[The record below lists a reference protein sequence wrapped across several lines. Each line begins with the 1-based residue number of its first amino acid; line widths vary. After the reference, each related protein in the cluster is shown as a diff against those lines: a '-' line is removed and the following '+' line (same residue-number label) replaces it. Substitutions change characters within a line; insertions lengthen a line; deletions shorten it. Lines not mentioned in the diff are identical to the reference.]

1 MLAKFSVKKPFTVLV
16 AVVLI
21 IVFGA
26 VSFSKMTPD
35 LFPSINMPY
44 AIVMTTYPGASPEEV
59 ENDISEPLEKQL
71 ATLNHIKN
79 VTSQSNE
86 SYSMIALEFSDDVNM
101 DSISV
106 DIREKIDLVSGAWDE
121 TVGNPIVM
129 KINPDMMPVTVA
141 AVSLKGKTTVET
153 SSFVEDNLLTPLE
166 GIEGVASVN
175 ATGLVSEDVQV
186 VLSQD
191 KIDDMNDKVSSA
203 ILNQFSG
210 TKGQLNSGI
219 NKARSGQR
227 QIDAGKTKL
236 SDAQK
241 QAARQMEAAR
251 VQMKEGRAQL
261 VQAKEAIAQMES
273 LRAAQEEIKNAIR
286 AQYPDLTD
294 EQLEQ
299 ICMQNQTYAQTAAS
313 LAAMEKALADAGM
326 DTENLPT
333 VKELDAQIKAVDDS
347 LSKLNIQQAETSAML
362 GNNMAELTAG
372 ESTIQATVNQ
382 LQSSLAQVQSSEEA
396 ALNSANL
403 TGVLTMTNVSSIL
416 NAQNF
421 SMPAGYV
428 SDGDSKILV
437 SVGNKIKSASE
448 LKNLVLLDMGIDGV
462 DPVKLSDI
470 ATVSNADNSAETYAK
485 INNENGVL
493 LTFTKQSGY
502 ATADVADRVAKT
514 FDKLSDKHQGLTF
527 TMLSDQGEYIH
538 MVVNSVLQN
547 LLLGA
552 ILAILILLLFLRD
565 IRPTIIT
572 AFSIPIS
579 VTFAIALMYFSG
591 VTINVISLA
600 GLAVGVGML
609 VDNSIVVIENI
620 YRLRAL
626 GYSHTRAAISGAAQV
641 TGAITAST
649 LTTVCVFAPIVFVE
663 GMTRQIFTDM
673 ALTIGYSLL
682 AGLIIALTLV
692 PAMARGLLKREAKKT
707 ALSPDSP
714 VILRY
719 RSAVEFALKHR
730 ALVLIAAV
738 VLLVASSGIALAR
751 GFSYMPAMASPQMSV
766 TVQMPEDSKL
776 EDTAEVSDKIAEK
789 IAKLDYVE
797 TVGSMLASDAGNAMG
812 MAAGGEKDVTQVMMY
827 VILDEDKLDESK
839 DLAKKIEAMGDDFD
853 CEITAQGDTDMMSMT
868 GGAGV
873 QLKIYCDDLDNLRKA
888 GIAVE
893 KRIGQ
898 IDGLENITDTK
909 EDSTPKLQIN
919 IHKNKA
925 MSYGLTVAQVFA
937 DISAQLSED
946 KSATTLVKDGEGT
959 DVMVSSKDTK
969 SMTKKDLEKLKVTG
983 KTADGTEKRVSLSTI
998 ADITEEESLSII
1010 NRDAQRRVLT
1020 VSGQLQDGYNIT
1032 HVTSQVRKAVE
1043 EMELPH
1049 GARVEFEGE
1058 NETIMEAMGQL
1069 MLMLLLG
1076 ILMVYLIMV
1085 AQFQSLRSP
1094 FIVMF
1099 TIPLAFTGGMLAL
1112 LLTGQDVSV
1121 VALIGFVMLVGV
1133 VVNNAIVLVDC
1144 INRFRLDEGME
1155 RSQAIVEAGAVRM
1168 RPVLMTAITTILG
1181 LLPLAFGIGNGAEM
1195 IQPVAVVCIGGLA
1208 YATVMTLIIIP
1219 VMYSF
1224 IGPKY
1229 MTNIRQEDM
1238 QIVDA

>member
-16 AVVLI
+16 VVVLI
-21 IVFGA
+21 LVFGA

-71 ATLNHIKN
+71 ATLNHIKT

-86 SYSMIALEFSDDVNM
+86 SYSMIALEFSEDVNM

-106 DIREKIDLVSGAWDE
+106 DIREKIDLVSGEWDE

-141 AVSLKGKTTVET
+141 AVNLKGKSTVET
-153 SSFVEDNLLTPLE
+153 SSFVEENLMTPLE

-175 ATGLVSEDVQV
+175 ATGLVSEDIQV

-191 KIDDMNDKVSSA
+191 KIDKINDEVSDA

-210 TKGQLNSGI
+210 TKGELNSGI
-219 NKARSGQR
+219 SKAKSGQK
-227 QIDAGKTKL
+227 QIDSGKSKV

-251 VQMKEGRAQL
+251 VQMKEGKEQL
-261 VQAKEAIAQMES
+261 QQAKEAVVQIES
-273 LRAAQEEIKNAIR
+273 LRAAQEEIRTAVKE
-286 AQYPDLTD
+286 QYPTLTD
-294 EQLEQ
+294 EQIEQ
-299 ICMQNQTYAQTAAS
+299 ICMQNQTYVQTVGTLEALEKS
-313 LAAMEKALADAGM
+313 LTDAGM
-326 DTENLPT
+326 DVEDLPSS
-333 VKELDAQIKAVDDS
+333 KELDAQIKAVDES
-347 LSKLNIQQAETSAML
+347 LSKLNVQQAETSAML

-382 LQSSLAQVQSSEEA
+382 LQASLAQVQSSEEA

-403 TGVLTMTNVSSIL
+403 TGVLTMANVSSIL

-428 SDGDSKILV
+428 SDGDSEILV
-437 SVGNKIKSASE
+437 SVGNKIKGISE
-448 LKNLVLLDMGIDGV
+448 LKSLVLLDMGIDGV

-470 ATVSNADNSAETYAK
+470 ATVTNADNSAETYAK

-502 ATADVADRVAKT
+502 ATADVAERVLKT
-514 FDKLSDKHQGLTF
+514 FDQLAEKHQGLTF
-527 TMLSDQGEYIH
+527 TTLSDQGEYIH

-552 ILAILILLLFLRD
+552 ILAILILMLFLRD

-591 VTINVISLA
+591 VSINVISLS

-620 YRLRAL
+620 YRLRAM

-663 GMTRQIFTDM
+663 GMTREIFTDM
-673 ALTIGYSLL
+673 ALTITYSLL
-682 AGLIIALTLV
+682 ASLFIALTLV
-692 PAMARGLLKREAKKT
+692 PAMARGLLKRDAKKT
-707 ALSPDSP
+707 ALSQNSP
-714 VILRY
+714 MILKY
-719 RSAVEFALKHR
+719 KNAVNFALDHR
-730 ALVLIAAV
+730 KLVLIIAV
-738 VLLVASSGIALAR
+738 VLLVASSGLALAR

-766 TVQMPEDSKL
+766 TIQMPEDSEL
-776 EDTAEVSDKIAEK
+776 SDTAEAADAIAQQITKME
-789 IAKLDYVE
+789 YVE
-797 TVGSMLASDAGNAMG
+797 TVGTMLASDAGSAMG
-812 MAAGGEKDVTQVMMY
+812 MSAGGEKDVTQVMMY
-827 VILDEDKLDESK
+827 VILDEDKLDEAA
-839 DLAKKIEAMGDDFD
+839 DLSKKIEAMGDKYD
-853 CEITAQGDTDMMSMT
+853 CEITAQGDTDMMSMM

-893 KRIGQ
+893 KQMGQ
-898 IDGLENITDTK
+898 IEGLENVTDTK

-937 DISAQLSED
+937 DVSAQLSSD
-946 KSATTLVKDGEGT
+946 QAATSLVKNGEGT
-959 DVMVSSKDTK
+959 DVVVSSKDTE

-983 KTADGTEKRVSLSTI
+983 KTADGSEKRVRLSLI
-998 ADITEEESLSII
+998 ADITQEETLSVI
-1010 NRDAQRRVLT
+1010 NRDAQRRMLT
-1020 VSGQLQDGYNIT
+1020 VTADLKEGYNIT
-1032 HVTSQVRKAVE
+1032 HVTSDVKKAVE
-1043 EMELPH
+1043 KMELPS
-1049 GARVEFEGE
+1049 GAKVEFEGE
-1058 NETIMEAMGQL
+1058 NETIMDAMEQLLL
-1069 MLMLLLG
+1069 MLILG
-1076 ILMVYLIMV
+1076 ILMVYLVMV

-1112 LLTGQDVSV
+1112 LITGKDVSV
-1121 VALIGFVMLVGV
+1121 VSLIGFVMLVGV

-1155 RSQAIVEAGAVRM
+1155 RREAIVEAGAVRM

-1181 LLPLAFGIGNGAEM
+1181 LLPLAFGFGNGAEM

-1208 YATVMTLIIIP
+1208 YATIMTLIVIP
-1219 VMYSF
+1219 VMYSLL
-1224 IGPKY
+1224 GKKY
-1229 MTNIRQEDM
+1229 MTNIQEEDL
-1238 QIVDA
+1238 QILDV